1 MLSKA
6 THHYP
11 QFVFR
16 DGEKLLWNPILK
28 KAFKNRPEERVR
40 LQLLEYL
47 TEEANFSPSRIS
59 FEAPVNLPRD
69 KSSSRTDLICYGK
82 DFEPI
87 LLVECKAP
95 EIQLTE
101 KAAIQIARYNQKVN
115 APFLLIS
122 NGIQDYWFAIEGE
135 QLSAL
140 ETLPPLFQSK
150 QNPTLDFSYWAKRGF
165 AGSKSHPN
173 SRKWILESC
182 NKLFA
187 QNTPERIKFFSFEGS
202 DPNLALPN
210 FYYIYSHSPKQKLA
224 ISFCGT
230 PYSSTK
236 LSVILNENGQ
246 NTALLSCSLDLL
258 ADEEPQNTLLQS
270 KDGLFQLDLAERI
283 DLDLGFPIT
292 EYFSKFIEIF
302 SE

>member
-16 DGEKLLWNPILK
+16 EGEKLLWNPVLK

-47 TEEANFSPSRIS
+47 IEEANFSPSRIS

-101 KAAIQIARYNQKVN
+101 KAAIQIARYNLKVN
-115 APFLLIS
+115 APYLLIS
-122 NGIQDYWFAIEGE
+122 NGIQDYWFSIESG

-140 ETLPPLFQSK
+140 ETLPSLFQSQ

-187 QNTPERIKFFSFEGS
+187 QDTPERIKFFNFEGS
-202 DPNLALPN
+202 DPDLALPN
-210 FYYIYSHSPKQKLA
+210 FYYIYSHSAEQKLA

-236 LSVILNENGQ
+236 LAVILNENGQ

-270 KDGLFQLDLAERI
+270 QDGLFQLDLAERI
-283 DLDLGFPIT
+283 DLDLGLPIT